1 MNQAPEQEPAVDVDV
16 ARAARGDTAAFERVY
31 RAHVNHVYSLS
42 RRLLG
47 ASLAEQAT
55 QDVFVRVWHH
65 LRSFRAE
72 ASFATWLERI
82 TLNVIA
88 SRQRETPAAE
98 TPAAEQVARVEAAG
112 SPHDWRLD
120 FEAAIARLPP
130 GAREVFV
137 LHDIHGHLHQE
148 IAELLAISL
157 GTSKSQ
163 LHRARM
169 LLREVLHR

>member
-1 MNQAPEQEPAVDVDV
+1 MTHAPEHDPAGDV
-16 ARAARGDTAAFERVY
+16 ARAARGDTVAFERVY
-31 RAHVNHVYSLS
+31 RAHVARVHSLA
-42 RRLLG
+42 RRLVG
-47 ASLAEQAT
+47 ATVAEQVT

-65 LRSFRAE
+65 LGSFRAE
-72 ASFATWLERI
+72 ASFSTWLERI

-88 SRQRETPAAE
+88 GRRGEARAAE
-98 TPAAEQVARVEAAG
+98 VADAEQVAGGDDDGPRR
-112 SPHDWRLD
+112 DWRLD

-137 LHDIHGHLHQE
+137 LHDIQGHRHQE
-148 IAELLAISL
+148 IAELLAISA

-169 LLREVLHR
+169 LLRDALQR